1 MPVFTLSSIHKGFQA
16 TYRSIYITKEWNRR
30 GSRTKVIEDRK
41 LVKARSKLKAD
52 EHSFGT
58 PPRWKRRVQSV
69 TTSFLETKMMTE
81 GPAVVR
87 PTANC
92 SRTALWMSGPESNP
106 SRGVFLGGCLRT
118 SMAPEFIF
126 FHPLNL
132 YQGNA
137 LLLLF
142 SLSERVQFFVTP
154 WTAAHQA
161 SLSFTIAHS
170 LLKLISTELVMPSN
184 RLILMQCL
192 SLPKAAHGCFSLLRI
207 ITRKGN
213 LKTSSSDLQLCRQ
226 FSFLLL
232 VSYSFITCLLV
243 SFLKP
248 AP

>member
-1 MPVFTLSSIHKGFQA
+1 
-16 TYRSIYITKEWNRR
+16 
-30 GSRTKVIEDRK
+30 
-41 LVKARSKLKAD
+41 
-52 EHSFGT
+52 
-58 PPRWKRRVQSV
+58 
-69 TTSFLETKMMTE
+69 MMTE

-92 SRTALWMSGPESNP
+92 SRTALLDVRSWEQSL
-106 SRGVFLGGCLRT
+106 SRFLGGCIRT
-118 SMAPEFIF
+118 SMAPAFIF

-137 LLLLF
+137 LLLF
-142 SLSERVQFFVTP
+142 SLSQRVQFFVTP

-170 LLKLISTELVMPSN
+170 LLKLISTELAMPSN
-184 RLILMQCL
+184 CLILMQCL

-207 ITRKGN
+207 VTRKGN

-226 FSFLLL
+226 SSFLLL